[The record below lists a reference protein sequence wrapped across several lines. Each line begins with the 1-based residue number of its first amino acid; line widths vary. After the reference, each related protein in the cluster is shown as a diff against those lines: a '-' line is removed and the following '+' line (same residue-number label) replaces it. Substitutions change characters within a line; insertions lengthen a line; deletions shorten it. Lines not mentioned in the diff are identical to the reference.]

1 MGILVIGATFVDIKG
16 FPFDNYLPTGRNAG
30 GQARIFQSP
39 STFIKEENG
48 EYAIGIFIFK

>member
-30 GQARIFQSP
+30 EQARIFQSP